1 MINQLEDERT
11 LWILKNNW
19 EGNVGIVEELV
30 VVLEIQNTFGNYETQ
45 NILFIQDLWKY
56 IL

>member
-1 MINQLEDERT
+1 
-11 LWILKNNW
+11 
-19 EGNVGIVEELV
+19 VGIVEELV